1 MGMKI
6 IVDAFG
12 GDYSPEQTVLGALD
26 ALGAKSSL
34 RIVLTGDEEKIT
46 EVLKGQSY
54 DKTRLEIVHAP
65 AVVTGND
72 VPTEAVRKRDSSI
85 LLREIT
91 NAGIKTKEVAFRRP
105 CHPFLRSNQPNTS
118 ESPLPLPSMHA
129 YSYLSSPQ

>member
-34 RIVLTGDEEKIT
+34 RIVLTGDEEKIA

-72 VPTEAVRKRDSSI
+72 VP
-85 LLREIT
+85 
-91 NAGIKTKEVAFRRP
+91 
-105 CHPFLRSNQPNTS
+105 HRSGEEDDGQ
-118 ESPLPLPSMHA
+118 LA
-129 YSYLSSPQ
+129 CQGA